1 MSLWLSGI
9 GVSRGI
15 GIGRVQRLH
24 GGDLEIPE
32 YTLPPSEI
40 EHEVTRFFGAQRRA
54 KEQLRQVRG
63 QIPGGA
69 PGEIAAFIDTHLL
82 MLDDRSLTEAV
93 VALIRGTHC
102 NAESALKKQRDALT
116 AVFEQMEDPYL
127 RSRKDDVQHVSARI
141 LRLLLKQES
150 AYQPAPHGGASPS
163 SGPAGHLPPA
173 GEGKSQRPP
182 TATSG
187 AGSAGLPWVI
197 VADDVTPADI
207 ILLSQQGAAAFITEY
222 GGPLSHTAIL
232 ARSFSIPTIVG
243 LHGARRLLRENE
255 VVIVDGAL
263 GHVIADP
270 DHQALD
276 FFQAK
281 HRRQQAD
288 RAALGQLRDKPAI
301 SRDGLRITLLANIEM
316 SEDAAHAAELGAS
329 GVGLYRTGFLYMNRR
344 GLPDEEEQYQAYAR
358 VVAAVK
364 GPITIRTL
372 DLGAD
377 KQVDSGSRQGPT
389 PNNPALGLR
398 AIRLCLKE
406 PELFRTQ
413 VRALLRASAHGA
425 IQIMLPMICSV
436 QEFRQAQQLIFAA
449 REQLRAEG
457 HAVADDVPVGA
468 MIEVPAAALAAPLLA
483 RHARFFSIGTNDL
496 IQYTLAIDRVDEEVN
511 YLYDPLHPAVLR
523 LIRMTIE
530 AGERAGVPVAMCGEM
545 AGDPR
550 YTRLLLGL
558 GLTEFSMHPAS
569 VLEVKRII
577 MESDVGELRRQA
589 QRALEAGS
597 VREFQD
603 LVAGFGHA

>member
-32 YTLPPSEI
+32 YQLPPAEI

-54 KEQLRQVRG
+54 KEQLRQIRA
-63 QIPGGA
+63 QIPGGT

-93 VALIRGTHC
+93 VALIRSAQC
-102 NAESALKKQRDALT
+102 NAEAALKKQRDALT

-141 LRLLLKQES
+141 LRILLKQEKGV
-150 AYQPAPHGGASPS
+150 AAQRTEQAE
-163 SGPAGHLPPA
+163 PP
-173 GEGKSQRPP
+173 
-182 TATSG
+182 
-187 AGSAGLPWVI
+187 VI

-207 ILLSQQGAAAFITEY
+207 ILLSQQGVAAFITEY

-232 ARSFSIPTIVG
+232 ARSFGIPTIVG
-243 LHGARRLLRENE
+243 LHAARRLLREGE
-255 VVIVDGAL
+255 VVIVDGDL
-263 GHVIADP
+263 GHALADP
-270 DHQALD
+270 DTQALD

-281 HRRQQAD
+281 RTRQLAD
-288 RAALGQLRDKPAI
+288 RAALSQLRDKPAI
-301 SRDGLRITLLANIEM
+301 SRDGVKIKLLANIEM
-316 SEDAAHAAELGAS
+316 SEDAAHAAELGAE
-329 GVGLYRTGFLYMNRR
+329 GVGLYRTEFLYMNRR
-344 GLPDEEEQYQAYAR
+344 DLPGEEEQYEAYSR

-425 IQIMLPMICSV
+425 IQIMLPMISSV
-436 QEFRQAQQLIFAA
+436 QEFRQAQQIIAA
-449 REQLRAEG
+449 ATEQLRAEG
-457 HAVADDVPVGA
+457 QAVADNVPVGA

-530 AGERAGVPVAMCGEM
+530 AGEQSGVPVAMCGEM

-550 YTRLLLGL
+550 HTRLLLGL

-577 MESDVGELRRQA
+577 MESNVADLRRQA
-589 QRALEAGS
+589 QRVLAAGS

-603 LVAGFGHA
+603 LVAGFSH

>member
-32 YTLPPSEI
+32 YTLQPADI

-54 KEQLRQVRG
+54 KEQLRQIRG

-93 VALIRGTHC
+93 VALIRSAQC
-102 NAESALKKQRDALT
+102 NAEAALKKQRDALT

-141 LRLLLKQES
+141 LRILLKQEKGMPVQRTEQS
-150 AYQPAPHGGASPS
+150 E
-163 SGPAGHLPPA
+163 PP
-173 GEGKSQRPP
+173 
-182 TATSG
+182 
-187 AGSAGLPWVI
+187 VI

-207 ILLSQQGAAAFITEY
+207 ILLSQQGVAAFITEY

-232 ARSFSIPTIVG
+232 ARSFGIPTIVG
-243 LHGARRLLRENE
+243 LHNARRLLREGE
-255 VVIVDGAL
+255 LVIVDGDL
-263 GHVIADP
+263 GHALADP
-270 DHQALD
+270 DAQAQE

-281 HRRQQAD
+281 RQRQLAD
-288 RAALGQLRDKPAI
+288 RAALSQLRDKPAI
-301 SRDGLRITLLANIEM
+301 SRDGIKIKLLANIEM
-316 SEDAAHAAELGAS
+316 SEDAVHAADLGAE
-329 GVGLYRTGFLYMNRR
+329 GVGLYRTEFLYMNRR
-344 GLPDEEEQYQAYAR
+344 GLPDEEEQYQAYSR

-425 IQIMLPMICSV
+425 MQIMLPMISSV
-436 QEFRQAQQLIFAA
+436 QEFRQAQQIIVAA
-449 REQLRAEG
+449 TEQLRAEG
-457 HAVADDVPVGA
+457 RTVADNIPVGA

-530 AGERAGVPVAMCGEM
+530 AGEQSGVPVAMCGEM

-550 YTRLLLGL
+550 HTRLLLGL

-577 MESDVGELRRQA
+577 MESNVAELRRQA
-589 QRALEAGS
+589 QRVLAARGM
-597 VREFQD
+597 REFQD
-603 LVAGFGHA
+603 LVAGFGH

>member
-24 GGDLEIPE
+24 GGELEI
-32 YTLPPSEI
+32 SEHRLAPDQI
-40 EHEVTRFFGAQRRA
+40 EPEVTRFFDAQRSA
-54 KEQLRQVRG
+54 KEQLRQIRAR
-63 QIPGGA
+63 IPGGT

-82 MLDDRSLTEAV
+82 MLDDRSLTDAV
-93 VALIRGTHC
+93 VALIRSAQC
-102 NAESALKKQRDALT
+102 NAEAALQKQRDALT

-141 LRLLLKQES
+141 LRILLKQEKGIF
-150 AYQPAPHGGASPS
+150 PAPRAEQ
-163 SGPAGHLPPA
+163 AEPP
-173 GEGKSQRPP
+173 
-182 TATSG
+182 
-187 AGSAGLPWVI
+187 VI

-207 ILLSQQGAAAFITEY
+207 ILLSQQEVAAFITEY

-232 ARSFSIPTIVG
+232 ARSFGIPSIVG
-243 LHGARRLLRENE
+243 LHAARRLLREGE
-255 VVIVDGAL
+255 LVIVDGDL
-263 GHVIADP
+263 GHALADP
-270 DHQALD
+270 DAQALA
-276 FFQAK
+276 FFETKRA
-281 HRRQQAD
+281 RQQTD
-288 RAALGQLRDKPAI
+288 RAALSQLRDRPAI
-301 SRDGLRITLLANIEM
+301 SRDGVRIKLLANIEM
-316 SEDAAHAAELGAS
+316 SQDAPYAADLGAE
-329 GVGLYRTGFLYMNRR
+329 GVGLYRTEFLYMNRR
-344 GLPDEEEQYQAYAR
+344 DLPGEEEQYEAYAQ

-364 GPITIRTL
+364 GTITIRTL

-377 KQVDSGSRQGPT
+377 KQVDSGSRRAPT
-389 PNNPALGLR
+389 ANNPALGLR

-413 VRALLRASAHGA
+413 LRALLRASVHGA
-425 IQIMLPMICSV
+425 MQIMLPMISSV
-436 QEFRQAQQLIFAA
+436 QEFRQTQQIIAA
-449 REQLRAEG
+449 VTEQLRGEG
-457 HAVADDVPVGA
+457 HRVAGHIPLGA

-523 LIRMTIE
+523 LIRMTIA
-530 AGERAGVPVAMCGEM
+530 AGEHAGVPVAMCGEM

-558 GLTEFSMHPAS
+558 GLSEFSMHPAS

-577 MESDVGELRRQA
+577 MNSNVTELRRQA
-589 QRALEAGS
+589 QLALAADS

-603 LVAGFGHA
+603 RMASFGHS